1 MAGTTVRMAAQMQYT
16 LQEIHA
22 AIHYIEGIEQISKR
36 EYRLD
41 GAELWL
47 LVYEKYYFRSNGYA
61 SLTVLLLQQ
70 GESQIVD
77 IIASGGGASMSN
89 ADLGANR
96 KLAKECVKALAE
108 KGFTVDP
115 EHSDEIPRS
124 LIERLFK

>member
-1 MAGTTVRMAAQMQYT
+1 MAGTTVRMTAQSQHS
-16 LQEIHA
+16 LQEIHG
-22 AIHYIEGIEQISKR
+22 AIHYIEGVEQIIKR
-36 EYRLD
+36 EYQI
-41 GAELWL
+41 GESVLWL

-61 SLTVLLLQQ
+61 SLTVLLIQQ
-70 GESQIVD
+70 GERQIVD